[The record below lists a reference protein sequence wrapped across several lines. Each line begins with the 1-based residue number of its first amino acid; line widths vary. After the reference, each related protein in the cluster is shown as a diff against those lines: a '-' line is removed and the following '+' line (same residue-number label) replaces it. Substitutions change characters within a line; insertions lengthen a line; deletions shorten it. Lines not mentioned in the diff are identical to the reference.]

1 MSKNK
6 KRNKN
11 KQENNQKKEIGKQKI
26 NKENLI
32 EIKLAS
38 IKELLA
44 VFILSFIIFG
54 LLRIIPDIGDFKLT
68 LLINN
73 IISEHK
79 APVTIA
85 TIASI
90 FVIPAVIIEHCSL
103 KKCIKFLNCL
113 NYFFIKIFNFT
124 SSLILVYLGSFMVD
138 IICNSDYGK
147 LKFTFNKYQP
157 EHLMFFFLILIM
169 AIYSKCKPFK
179 YILILL
185 YIMFFGFVICNLY
198 TRFHLPINPLH

>member
-11 KQENNQKKEIGKQKI
+11 KQENNQKKEIGKQEI

-38 IKELLA
+38 IKELFA

-68 LLINN
+68 LLIND

-90 FVIPAVIIEHCSL
+90 FVIPAVIIEHYSS
-103 KKCIKFLNCL
+103 KKFIKFLN
-113 NYFFIKIFNFT
+113 YFLIKIFNLT

-138 IICNSDYGK
+138 IIYNSDYEK
-147 LKFTFNKYQP
+147 LKFTCNKYQP
-157 EHLMFFFLILIM
+157 EHLMFLLLILIM
-169 AIYSKCKPFK
+169 AIYSKCKPLK
-179 YILILL
+179 YILLLL
-185 YIMFFGFVICNLY
+185 YIIFFGGVIYNIY

>member
-11 KQENNQKKEIGKQKI
+11 KQENNQKKEIDKQKI

-44 VFILSFIIFG
+44 VFILSFIIFSS
-54 LLRIIPDIGDFKLT
+54 LRSIPNIGGVNLT
-68 LLINN
+68 LLIDN

-90 FVIPAVIIEHCSL
+90 FVMPAVIIEHCSP
-103 KKCIKFLNCL
+103 KKYIKCL

-138 IICNSDYGK
+138 IISNSDYEK
-147 LKFTFNKYQP
+147 LKFTCDKYQP
-157 EHLMFFFLILIM
+157 EHLMFLFLILIM

-179 YILILL
+179 YILISL
-185 YIMFFGFVICNLY
+185 YIIFLGSVICNLY